1 MDAVLETGKILEA
14 SICYTGDIL
23 DPTRTKIFLKNIM
36 LKMAKELQKLGT
48 HILGLKDMAGL
59 LKPAAAKIL
68 VKTIKEE
75 TGLPIHLHT
84 HDTSGAGIATL
95 LSASEAGVDIV
106 DCAMDP
112 FLEVLHNLV

>member
-1 MDAVLETGKILEA
+1 
-14 SICYTGDIL
+14 
-23 DPTRTKIFLKNIM
+23 
-36 LKMAKELQKLGT
+36 MAKELQKLGT

-68 VKTIKEE
+68 VKAIKEE

-106 DCAMDP
+106 DCAMDSFSGGTSQP
-112 FLEVLHNLV
+112 CLGSLTELSLIHI